1 MKKVFN
7 NLKKNEI
14 YLNIILA
21 AGLSLFIELSII
33 RIHSSYIHFFSFLKN
48 ISLISCFLG
57 LSDGYALKNYK
68 IYSINWIYPLLTI
81 QIIILYFFS
90 QTPVSSILINP
101 IAEQITMGQDT
112 ARS

>member
-1 MKKVFN
+1 MKYKSI
-7 NLKKNEI
+7 NLNQGK
-14 YLNIILA
+14 YV
-21 AGLSLFIELSII
+21 
-33 RIHSSYIHFFSFLKN
+33 HFLVLKN

-57 LSDGYALKNYK
+57 LGIGYTLRNYK

-101 IAEQITMGQDT
+101 IAEQLTMGQKILQE
-112 ARS
+112 AWFIY